1 MTNLDLERCE
11 NCGNTLDWCTCG
23 KGGYDPQYD

>member
-1 MTNLDLERCE
+1 MTLSKARCE

-23 KGGYDPQYD
+23 KGGYDPEYD